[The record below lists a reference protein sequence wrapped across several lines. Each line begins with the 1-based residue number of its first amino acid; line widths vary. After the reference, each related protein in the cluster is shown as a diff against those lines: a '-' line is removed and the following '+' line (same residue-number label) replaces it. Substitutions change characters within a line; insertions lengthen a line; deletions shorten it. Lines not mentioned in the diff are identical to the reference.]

1 MEKERVLNEN
11 NSSNYANGKPIDI
24 PSNKKELEI
33 AIKEWAEGNINLE
46 KAIRQCIE
54 NNIITIASCAGHP
67 ELGLDDDP
75 YLCIQITN
83 DTKNYVNNIMNN
95 LLDNKKMISACNIS
109 KYSDV
114 QGGVPCIT
122 LHANPKYKNEMFDL

>member
-54 NNIITIASCAGHP
+54 NNIITIA
-67 ELGLDDDP
+67 
-75 YLCIQITN
+75 
-83 DTKNYVNNIMNN
+83 
-95 LLDNKKMISACNIS
+95 
-109 KYSDV
+109 
-114 QGGVPCIT
+114 
-122 LHANPKYKNEMFDL
+122 